1 MDLNPLSAWRRPAAL
16 ASRPVMYPLRR
27 IGLDPGRALRNAR
40 PTPDELAR
48 ARAEQLHYIRSRM
61 PAVAVAR

>member
-1 MDLNPLSAWRRPAAL
+1 MALNTFSAWRRSAAL
-16 ASRPVMYPLRR
+16 VSRPVMYPLRR

-48 ARAEQLHYIRSRM
+48 ARAEQLRYIQTRM